1 MGAVLKDPVAK
12 DAKPQY
18 PKFHIYSHVHR
29 TVLPVEFRDRE
40 ACKKARTERCMR
52 AKQRSPL
59 VLALVFP
66 VVLLGRVDGMD
77 AISTYLY
84 AYAHLYMS
92 TYP

>member
-1 MGAVLKDPVAK
+1 
-12 DAKPQY
+12 
-18 PKFHIYSHVHR
+18 
-29 TVLPVEFRDRE
+29 
-40 ACKKARTERCMR
+40 MR
-52 AKQRSPL
+52 AKLRSPL
-59 VLALVFP
+59 VLALVFL

>member
-40 ACKKARTERCMR
+40 ACKKARTEKMHVCMEFR
-52 AKQRSPL
+52 DREA
-59 VLALVFP
+59 
-66 VVLLGRVDGMD
+66 
-77 AISTYLY
+77 
-84 AYAHLYMS
+84 
-92 TYP
+92 